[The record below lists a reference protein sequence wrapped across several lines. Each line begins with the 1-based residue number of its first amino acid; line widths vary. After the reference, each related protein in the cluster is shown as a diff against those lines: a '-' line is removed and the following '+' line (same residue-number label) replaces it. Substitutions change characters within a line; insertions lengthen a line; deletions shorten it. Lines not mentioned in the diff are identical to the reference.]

1 MTLKVSRRA
10 AIDPFIVME
19 VMRAANERAAEGGD
33 VPDLKVDFPDVLR
46 RGGLSNDEQ
55 GRVDRALTLLH
66 ALPAETPVEIK
77 RQIVGASLQA
87 FGIPVEQII
96 ESAALHLYA
105 YDRHIKEGQ
114 AQTQALLE
122 QSNRRLAELE
132 QEVARVKLVMQEQL
146 TQQRGLTAACNKQK
160 LRVQEVLTFFGEEA
174 LNKVAQT
181 SPKLRDKMKPVIAK
195 HAASVGQPVVDEIQ
209 AEIAKSSAAPATKAG
224 TSSSAMCRDSRDF
237 TSAAPRNTS
246 ASLPAID
253 ASLLNFDSTAAPMSA
268 PDRTQ
273 AHYDFRASADQ
284 HGGALRKQPARSDR
298 TALPPASGRLDTA
311 LTKEPWR
318 SLEVDGAPFR
328 IGDTGPNPV
337 TRPVGRRSCSRGPP
351 GPRRPERMH
360 PRRRRSRR
368 NGTY

>member
-1 MTLKVSRRA
+1 MAEKKKGLGNTLLGLFVVREDEGGDEGVAAESAKASSDATVDDLIARYAGGPATTRAGSRPPPLPTGA
-10 AIDPFIVME
+10 AGAKRTPT
-19 VMRAANERAAEGGD
+19 RPPGAPAAAPGGASAAASSAAAPAVEEAAAPEGGD
-33 VPDLKVDFPDVLR
+33 VPDVKVDFPDVLR

-105 YDRHIKEGQ
+105 YDRHVKEGQ

-181 SPKLRDKMKPVIAK
+181 SPKLRDKM
-195 HAASVGQPVVDEIQ
+195 
-209 AEIAKSSAAPATKAG
+209 
-224 TSSSAMCRDSRDF
+224 
-237 TSAAPRNTS
+237 N
-246 ASLPAID
+246 
-253 ASLLNFDSTAAPMSA
+253 
-268 PDRTQ
+268 
-273 AHYDFRASADQ
+273 
-284 HGGALRKQPARSDR
+284 
-298 TALPPASGRLDTA
+298 
-311 LTKEPWR
+311 
-318 SLEVDGAPFR
+318 
-328 IGDTGPNPV
+328 
-337 TRPVGRRSCSRGPP
+337 
-351 GPRRPERMH
+351 ER
-360 PRRRRSRR
+360 
-368 NGTY
+368 

>member
-1 MTLKVSRRA
+1 LAEKKKGLGNTLLGLFVVREDEGIEDGASEPAKASSDATVDDLIARYAGGPATPRAGSRPPPLPTSA
-10 AIDPFIVME
+10 AGAKRPTRPPAAPASAASGSTPSPSAPAVEAAPAEAATGE
-19 VMRAANERAAEGGD
+19 VPE
-33 VPDLKVDFPDVLR
+33 VKVDFPQVLR
-46 RGGLSNDEQ
+46 RGGLSDDEQ

-105 YDRHIKEGQ
+105 YDRHVKEGQ

-181 SPKLRDKMKPVIAK
+181 SPKLRDKM
-195 HAASVGQPVVDEIQ
+195 
-209 AEIAKSSAAPATKAG
+209 
-224 TSSSAMCRDSRDF
+224 
-237 TSAAPRNTS
+237 N
-246 ASLPAID
+246 
-253 ASLLNFDSTAAPMSA
+253 
-268 PDRTQ
+268 
-273 AHYDFRASADQ
+273 
-284 HGGALRKQPARSDR
+284 
-298 TALPPASGRLDTA
+298 
-311 LTKEPWR
+311 
-318 SLEVDGAPFR
+318 
-328 IGDTGPNPV
+328 
-337 TRPVGRRSCSRGPP
+337 
-351 GPRRPERMH
+351 ER
-360 PRRRRSRR
+360 
-368 NGTY
+368 